1 MSKKTVEM
9 PEIEQLEAEL
19 SRVRYRSRYRF
30 VLKSTVYTLI
40 VVAAIAVLIATVCMP
55 VLQIYG
61 ASMSPA
67 LNENDIVISLKNSD
81 FKQGDLIAFYIGN
94 KLLVKRAI
102 ALPGQWVNIDEVGN
116 VYVDGELLDEPYL
129 TEKSFGDCD
138 LELPY
143 QVPENR
149 YFCMGD
155 NRSTSV
161 DSRHSDIG
169 CISEEQIVGKI
180 IFRIW
185 PFNKIGTPK

>member
-19 SRVRYRSRYRF
+19 SRVHYRSRYRF

-81 FKQGDLIAFYIGN
+81 FKQGGSYR
-94 KLLVKRAI
+94 LLYRK
-102 ALPGQWVNIDEVGN
+102 
-116 VYVDGELLDEPYL
+116 
-129 TEKSFGDCD
+129 
-138 LELPY
+138 
-143 QVPENR
+143 
-149 YFCMGD
+149 
-155 NRSTSV
+155 
-161 DSRHSDIG
+161 
-169 CISEEQIVGKI
+169 
-180 IFRIW
+180 
-185 PFNKIGTPK
+185 